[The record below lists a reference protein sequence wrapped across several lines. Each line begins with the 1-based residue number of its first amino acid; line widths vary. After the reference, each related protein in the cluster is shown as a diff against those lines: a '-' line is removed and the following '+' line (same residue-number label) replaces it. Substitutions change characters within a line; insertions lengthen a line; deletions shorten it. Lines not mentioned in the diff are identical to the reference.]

1 MVTKKTTTA
10 KKRTPVKRTSKAS
23 KPTKAQPIKSF
34 RMAKAPVP
42 FTSFKITR
50 QTVYWVIL
58 VSFIIFTQLWILR
71 LQMDVATLTE
81 QLSSEQEM

>member
-1 MVTKKTTTA
+1 MVTKKTTTT
-10 KKRTPVKRTSKAS
+10 KKRTPAKRTSKAA
-23 KPTKAQPIKSF
+23 KAQPIKSF
-34 RMAKAPVP
+34 RVAKEPVP

-58 VSFIIFTQLWILR
+58 ISFIIFTQLWILR

-81 QLSSEQEM
+81 QLSTEQEY